1 MNYLQ
6 LSTVDRSRLFFDLSQ
21 MPDFMEKS
29 FSGLAKESL
38 LMNGPGGEFS
48 PVEQVWHL
56 ADLEEEGFFLRI
68 MALLDGTAWN
78 LSDFDGDRVAADRNY
93 KSLSFSA
100 GLEKFRQARGRNIR
114 IFRTL
119 DESKW
124 SNKGYLEGVGDIT
137 LCNMPA
143 FLYQH
148 DLAHKSEIENWKKL
162 YAYSECN
169 K

>member
-1 MNYLQ
+1 MKYLQ

-29 FSGLAKESL
+29 FSGLAMESL
-38 LMNGPGGEFS
+38 LKNGPDGEFS

-68 MALLDGTAWN
+68 MALLDGTAGN
-78 LSDFDGDRVAADRNY
+78 LSDFDGDRVAAERDY
-93 KSLSFSA
+93 KTLSFPA
-100 GLEKFRQARGRNIR
+100 GLEKFRQARDRNIR
-114 IFRTL
+114 IFRVL
-119 DESKW
+119 DETKW
-124 SNKGYLEGVGDIT
+124 SNKGHLEGVGDIT
-137 LCNMPA
+137 LCDMPA

-148 DLAHKSEIENWKKL
+148 DSAHKTEIENWKRFYKK
-162 YAYSECN
+162 S